1 MFQRLRREVRTLLIE
16 EEQGE
21 QQGNAPW
28 WRQAVRFWVMVGQ
41 SFVGNRCPV
50 RATALAYSS
59 LLAFI
64 PLLAVVIGIST
75 SLLKNDEARIRGWI
89 DDVLVNL
96 VPQLMKT
103 EEFADTKD
111 TVVSYILSTID
122 NVQSGTLGTTG
133 MIALLV
139 LILFMLSRVEE
150 TMNDIWGV
158 SQGRSWYAR
167 LVNYWAAISLGP
179 VLIFAAIG
187 FSTSLRLGPIRP
199 GNPEFTSASLRDAAS
214 LAAQLKA
221 PDDAVSAYLRGRL
234 SRETAGVLEGWSGE
248 GRLPEAL
255 RAQLVAEL
263 NAVVAG
269 DSIFE
274 SNRFAGVRLRPG
286 TERAVGEAG
295 VAVAEGIPVARRN
308 RLLLEDAYPAQVVR
322 MDRNWIERLPV
333 VGTILIAL
341 VPIPLL
347 GGACALFYALMPNTR
362 VQWRAALVGGLV
374 AGVLWYL
381 NNELGVRFVTEA
393 TRNRAIYNS
402 LAAVPVFMVGL
413 YFFWMLLL
421 FGAQVAYTFQ
431 NRHSYLAARRVDRVH
446 QAGREFVALR
456 ILIETARDFVRGAP
470 PPSLG
475 VLAERLEVPGQLVSQ
490 TLAVLRRTRLLVEVN
505 GGEPAYVP
513 GRPLE
518 TIRVADVLEA
528 MRRGLG
534 SQFPTRSDEGRKIA
548 EGVLADVTEAEQEA
562 GGRTLAELVEG
573 IGARRGSGGGRLEGG
588 A

>member
-1 MFQRLRREVRTLLIE
+1 MFRRLQREVRTLLIE
-16 EEQGE
+16 EEHGE
-21 QQGNAPW
+21 QGNAPR
-28 WRQAVRFWVMVGQ
+28 WRQFLRFWVMVGQ
-41 SFVGNRCPV
+41 SFVSNRCPV

-150 TMNDIWGV
+150 TLNDIWGV
-158 SQGRSWYAR
+158 SQGRTWYAR

-179 VLIFAAIG
+179 VLVFAAIG

-199 GNPEFTSASLRDAAS
+199 GNPAFTLASLRDPAS
-214 LAAQLKA
+214 LAAQWKT

-234 SRETAGVLEGWSGE
+234 TGETVRALETWPGE
-248 GRLPEAL
+248 GRLPEGLPA
-255 RAQLVAEL
+255 RLVVEL
-263 NAVVAG
+263 NSVVVG
-269 DSIFE
+269 EFIYE
-274 SNRFAGVRLRPG
+274 TNRFAGVRLRPG
-286 TERAVGEAG
+286 TERAVGAA
-295 VAVAEGIPVARRN
+295 AVAEGIPMARRN

-490 TLAVLRRTRLLVEVN
+490 TLAVLCKTRLVVEVN
-505 GGEPAYVP
+505 GGESGYLP

-518 TIRVADVLEA
+518 SIRVADVLDA
-528 MRRGLG
+528 LRRGVG
-534 SQFPTRSDEGRKIA
+534 SQFPTRTDDGRATA
-548 EGVLADVTEAEQEA
+548 EEVLAEVAEAEQKA
-562 GGRTLAELVEG
+562 GARTLAELVEAG
-573 IGARRGSGGGRLEGG
+573 GSGGRSERRRVT
-588 A
+588 